1 MSRAPGRARQRRGE
15 IVEKQSLNL
24 IAERFRVL
32 GDPLRL
38 EILHILG
45 DGERTVGSLVDE
57 IGANQANV
65 SKHLQVLRKAGLV
78 ERRKEGLHAYY
89 RITDRSIFH
98 LCDLVCG
105 RMSEEFES
113 GLEAIRSL
121 HPPQPRSTG

>member
-1 MSRAPGRARQRRGE
+1 M
-15 IVEKQSLNL
+15 EKQSLNL

-38 EILHILG
+38 EVLHILG
-45 DGERTVGSLVDE
+45 EGERTVGSLVEE

-89 RITDRSIFH
+89 RITDASIFR

-105 RMSEEFES
+105 RMSEQYES
-113 GLEAIRSL
+113 ELEAIRGRSRT
-121 HPPQPRSTG
+121 HGRSTE

>member
-1 MSRAPGRARQRRGE
+1 M
-15 IVEKQSLNL
+15 EKQSLNL

-45 DGERTVGSLVDE
+45 ESERSVGALVEE

-65 SKHLQVLRKAGLV
+65 SKHLQVLRRAGLV
-78 ERRKEGLHAYY
+78 ERRKDGLHAYY
-89 RITDRSIFH
+89 RITDESIFR

-105 RMSEEFES
+105 RMSEQFES
-113 GLEAIRSL
+113 ELQAIRRL
-121 HPPQPRSTG
+121 HPSQHSSEG